1 MKKLIAAALAAAVL
15 AGGAVPAA
23 ADDPIQIGIL
33 SCDVEGGIGYL
44 IGSQKDL
51 ECTFRRKGHRA
62 EHYSGTISKLGLDI
76 GFTERARIEWLVF
89 SARSTRVRKGSL
101 EGTYVGGSAEATLG
115 VGLGGNWLI
124 GGSKRGFALQPW
136 SIQGQTGLNYSVTF
150 TGLELRAD

>member
-1 MKKLIAAALAAAVL
+1 MKKFIAAALAATVL
-15 AGGAVPAA
+15 AGAAVPVLAE
-23 ADDPIQIGIL
+23 DPIQVGIL
-33 SCDVEGGIGYL
+33 SCDVDGGVGYL

-51 ECTFRRKGHRA
+51 ECTFKRKGHRS
-62 EHYSGTISKLGLDI
+62 EHYSGQINKLGIDI
-76 GFTERARIEWLVF
+76 GFTERTRIEWLVF
-89 SARSTRVRKGSL
+89 SAKTTDVRRGSL

-150 TGLELRAD
+150 TGLELWAD